1 MTKTTYRS
9 KVGIFLNFGCQLS
22 TKLDNFIYFEGIFT
36 AYPFKKRD
44 ISEDSSDSDITIGSE
59 TGIEMEEF
67 YRSSVSTKEKDMN
80 EKDRKEIERKKR
92 EISTQGLVALYQRL
106 LDRMKI

>member
-1 MTKTTYRS
+1 LR
-9 KVGIFLNFGCQLS
+9 VI
-22 TKLDNFIYFEGIFT
+22 EGIFT

-106 LDRMKI
+106 LDRMKIKHKGSAHKRLDALRERRYREKRAK